1 MNKNKKAKIFLISS
15 LIVLIVFFIGTMS
28 IFSLSVGKNNNE
40 IISDMGNIYM
50 SGMSKEISMH
60 FESIVKL
67 QIERAS
73 TILNSVPD
81 DGDYDEETL
90 NSLIREGHVLGY
102 DYLALMDSDGNF
114 ETIYGERIILDDPP
128 SFVKS
133 MNNGEKKVAIAR
145 KESDNDNDSTNDV
158 IALGVSAEYCMKSGR
173 RSTAIVASI
182 PVSEV
187 SAALSLDTAGEEV
200 LTYSHVIRRDGSFI
214 IRSANETEN
223 NYFDRIR
230 DSYKTTEGNNIEAYI
245 NELRGAMERNEDYY
259 REFFISSGN
268 LLNERRA
275 LYCTHINNSEWYL
288 VSIMPYSTINSI
300 IGRSNTVQNAL
311 YTISLVIVV
320 SVIVIIF
327 IFYFRMTQN
336 QLREMETA
344 RQEAMRASKAKS
356 EFLSN
361 MSHDIRT
368 PMNAIVGM
376 TAIAITHI
384 DDTQQVQTCLKKI
397 SLSSK
402 HLLGLI
408 NDILDMSKIESGKM
422 TLNMDMVSLREVMD
436 NIVNIVQPQVKAKK
450 QNFDVSIHD
459 IQNENVFCDSVRLNQ
474 VILNLLSNAIKF
486 TPDEGNIETMLYQ
499 ETSPKGDEYIRVHL
513 RVRDNGIG
521 MSPEFRE
528 KVFESFVREDNKRV
542 HKTEGS
548 GLGMAITKYI
558 VDAMGGEIE
567 VESEPGK
574 GTEFHVVIDMEKA
587 TESEEKMILPNWK
600 MLVVDDDKMLCQS
613 AVSSLT
619 EIGINAD
626 WTLNA
631 ENALDMVRE
640 NSKNRTPYDIILV
653 DWKLPGMDGIEAARI
668 IRSEMNSNVPII
680 LISAYDWSEIEDKA
694 REAGVTGFIAKPLF
708 KSTLYHGL
716 RPFSEQN
723 GAAESRTAE
732 EGGHRFDSVK
742 VLLAEDNDLNWE
754 IAYELLTPLGLDID
768 HAENGKV
775 CVEMFRAS
783 PEGYYSVILM
793 DIRMPIMSGLEAS
806 EAIRAL
812 GRSDAASI
820 PIIAMTAD
828 AFSEDRQ
835 RCLNAG
841 MNAHIAKPIDVAE
854 VQRMID
860 KYVNGDNGMF

>member
-1 MNKNKKAKIFLISS
+1 M
-15 LIVLIVFFIGTMS
+15 
-28 IFSLSVGKNNNE
+28 SVGKSNNG

-50 SGMSKEISMH
+50 SGMSKEIAMH
-60 FESIVKL
+60 FESIIKM

-73 TILNSVPD
+73 TILHSVPD
-81 DGDYDEETL
+81 DGEYDGKTVE
-90 NSLIREGHVLGY
+90 SLIREGHIRGY

-114 ETIYGERIILDDPP
+114 ETIYGEPIILDDPP
-128 SFVKS
+128 SFVES

-145 KESDNDNDSTNDV
+145 KESDSTNDI
-158 IALGVSAEYCMKSGR
+158 IALGVSAEYPMKSGGR
-173 RSTAIVASI
+173 CTAIVASI
-182 PVSEV
+182 PVSAV
-187 SAALSLDTAGEEV
+187 SVALSLDTPDEDV

-214 IRSANETEN
+214 IRSAHVTED

-230 DSYKTTEGNNIEAYI
+230 NSYKATEGDNIETYI
-245 NELRGAMERNEDYY
+245 DELRGAMERNEDYY
-259 REFFISSGN
+259 REFFISSGE

-275 LYCTHINNSEWYL
+275 LFCTRLNNSEWYL
-288 VSIMPYSTINSI
+288 ISIMPYSTINSI
-300 IGRSNTVQNAL
+300 IGRSNTVHNAL
-311 YTISLVIVV
+311 YTISLVIVL

-327 IFYFRMTQN
+327 ICYFRMTQH

-344 RQEAMRASKAKS
+344 RQEAMHANKAKS

-384 DDTQQVQTCLKKI
+384 DDAQQVETCLKKI

-422 TLNMDMVSLREVMD
+422 TLNMDMISLREVMD
-436 NIVNIVQPQVKAKK
+436 NIVNIIQPQVKAKK

-474 VILNLLSNAIKF
+474 IILNLLSNAVKF
-486 TPDEGNIETMLYQ
+486 TPDEGTISIMLYQ
-499 ETSPKGDEYIRVHL
+499 EASPKGDEYIRVHL
-513 RVRDNGIG
+513 RVKDNGIG
-521 MSPEFRE
+521 MSPEFKERI
-528 KVFESFVREDNKRV
+528 FDSFVREDNKRV

-558 VDAMGGEIE
+558 VDAMEGRIE

-587 TESEEKMILPNWK
+587 AESEEEMVLPNWR

-613 AVSSLT
+613 AVNYLT
-619 EIGINAD
+619 ETGVNAE

-631 ENALDMVRE
+631 EKALDMIRE
-640 NSKNRTPYDIILV
+640 NNQNRTPYDIILV
-653 DWKLPGMDGIEAARI
+653 DWKLPGIDGIEAARI
-668 IRSEMNSNVPII
+668 IRSEINSDVPII

-716 RPFSEQN
+716 RPFSEQKDT
-723 GAAESRTAE
+723 AEIHTAE
-732 EGGHRFDSVK
+732 ESELKFDNLK

-754 IAYELLTPLGLDID
+754 IAYELLSPLGLDID
-768 HAENGKV
+768 HAENGKI
-775 CVEMFRAS
+775 CVDMFRAS

-793 DIRMPIMSGLEAS
+793 DIRMPVMSGLEAS

-812 GRSDAASI
+812 ERSDAASI

-854 VQRMID
+854 VQRLIG
-860 KYVNGDNGMF
+860 KYVNVG